1 MALLWL
7 SFIVF
12 IIALVMLDLFVLR
25 ALRKNT
31 DLDKP
36 EPIGTHVAFAT
47 LWLVLGMLFTFAVFF
62 LYKEQI
68 FSAGVKDNYTEALKG
83 TDATLQYLSAF
94 ILELVLSIDSVFV
107 IAAVFAAFGVRT
119 AYQHRLLFWGM
130 LLALAI
136 RALVILGVGELLHAL
151 DWVRFIL
158 AAALGIAALRMIV
171 VRKENLDPQKNIA
184 YRLINKFFPFKRSD
198 TSDLLIVQNGKPA
211 ITPLLIPLIL
221 IETADVFLAI
231 DSIPASFA
239 FSREP
244 FLIFA
249 GSCFAMLVVRSLIPV
264 LSRIVDRLRY
274 FKLGLAAILVYSAVV
289 IAMPASRTLAGYAS
303 PDWKLTAPQKLAFLG
318 FAILFGL
325 VIAFI
330 VDPRQTRAE
339 VSPLGEDADRV
350 VRSTLSNVRK
360 AIIFTVGIIGLVGG
374 AIMAIGPGPGI
385 PVLFIA
391 ALLLASEFVWARR
404 IVNKY
409 RQPAEKATLAA
420 AQQARKRGPWLLIT
434 LMSGTVV
441 IATLVAIFTKVP
453 VGLVIAAAVPMLAG
467 QAFLGYLA
475 FFYKPA
481 ETQAS
486 ERTSERA
493 NEGESKARQVAED
506 GGE

>member
-7 SFIVF
+7 SFIIF
-12 IIALVMLDLFVLR
+12 IIALVALDLFVLR
-25 ALRKNT
+25 ALKKHTNP
-31 DLDKP
+31 DAP
-36 EPIGTHVAFAT
+36 EPAGTHVAFAT
-47 LWLVLGMLFTFAVFF
+47 LWLVLGMLFTFAVYFIYQRQF
-62 LYKEQI
+62 L
-68 FSAGVKDNYTEALKG
+68 SAGVKDSYTEALTG

-130 LLALAI
+130 LLALGI
-136 RALVILGVGELLHAL
+136 RALVILGVGELLHAF
-151 DWVRFIL
+151 DWVRFFL
-158 AAALGIAALRMIV
+158 AAALALAALRMII
-171 VRKENLDPQKNIA
+171 VRKENLDPQKNLA
-184 YRLINKFFPFKRSD
+184 YRLINKFFPITRSD
-198 TSDLLIVQNGKPA
+198 TSQLLVVNNGKAA

-264 LSRIVDRLRY
+264 LTRIIDRLRY

-289 IAMPASRTLAGYAS
+289 IAMPASNTLAGYATAG
-303 PDWKLTAPQKLAFLG
+303 WKLSAPQKLAFLG

-325 VIAFI
+325 LVATV
-330 VDPRQTRAE
+330 VDPRATRAE
-339 VSPLGEDADRV
+339 VSPLGEDADAI
-350 VRSTLSNVRK
+350 VRGTLSRIRK
-360 AIIFTVGIIGLVGG
+360 AIIFTVGIIGLIGG

-385 PVLFIA
+385 PILFIA

-409 RQPAEKATLAA
+409 RTPAEAATLAA
-420 AQQARKRGPWLLIT
+420 AREARRRGPWLLIT
-434 LMSGTVV
+434 LMGGTAI
-441 IATLVAIFTKVP
+441 IATLVAIFTKLP

-481 ETQAS
+481 ESSPPSHKEHNT
-486 ERTSERA
+486 
-493 NEGESKARQVAED
+493 RQVAED
-506 GGE
+506 AKE

>member
-7 SFIVF
+7 SFIAVL
-12 IIALVMLDLFVLR
+12 IGLVALDLFVLR
-25 ALRKNT
+25 ALKKST
-31 DLDKP
+31 KLDAP
-36 EPIGTHVAFAT
+36 EPARTHVAFAT
-47 LWLVLGMLFTFAVFF
+47 CWLVLGMLFTFAVFF
-62 LYKEQI
+62 LYQFK
-68 FSAGVKDNYTEALKG
+68 FMGAGVKDGGYTEALTG

-119 AYQHRLLFWGM
+119 AYQHRILFWGM
-130 LLALAI
+130 LLALGI
-136 RALVILGVGELLHAL
+136 RALVILGVGELVHAF

-158 AAALGIAALRMIV
+158 AAALGIAALRMML
-171 VRKENLDPQKNIA
+171 VRKENIDPQKNLA
-184 YRLINKFFPFKRSD
+184 YRLINKVFPSTRCDD
-198 TSDLLIVQNGKPA
+198 TQLLSIQGGKPA

-244 FLIFA
+244 FLIFT

-264 LSRIVDRLRY
+264 LTNLIDRLRY

-289 IAMPASRTLAGYAS
+289 IAMPASATLAGYATAG
-303 PDWKLTAPQKLAFLG
+303 WKLSAPQKLAFLG

-325 VIAFI
+325 LVAWV
-330 VDPRQTRAE
+330 VDPRQTRSE
-339 VSPLGEDADRV
+339 ISPLGEDADRV
-350 VRSTLSNVRK
+350 VRSTLVTVRK
-360 AIIFTVGIIGLVGG
+360 VIVFTVGVIGLIGG
-374 AIMAIGPGPGI
+374 ALMAIGPGPGI

-409 RQPAEKATLAA
+409 RQPAEKATMAA
-420 AQQARKRGPWLLIT
+420 AAEARKRGPWLLVALVAST
-434 LMSGTVV
+434 FV
-441 IATLVAIFTKVP
+441 ISALVAIFTPIP
-453 VGLVIAAAVPMLAG
+453 VGLVIAGAVPMLAG

-475 FFYKPA
+475 FFYKPQTTT
-481 ETQAS
+481 TQMTD
-486 ERTSERA
+486 EPL
-493 NEGESKARQVAED
+493 EGKNAED
-506 GGE
+506 KKA